1 MLKIAICDDDTKFTV
16 RMENILRDV
25 AYEKGFQIGIDTYLN
40 GVALIENMNNSG
52 CQYEIIFMDIVM
64 KRMNGLET
72 ARLIRKFNEFVYVIF
87 VTSHQEYAIE
97 AYEVQPFRFI
107 LKPIDEEVVKKSF
120 LQAYE
125 KIRGSSFCFEYKFN
139 KVCHRILIKDIM
151 FFESN
156 KRVVKIHLANGSVR
170 SYYDTLNRVEQ
181 NMKQFKVNFLR
192 IHKSLFIN
200 AKYIRE
206 KTYDR
211 VTLTDGTVH
220 FIGESRRKNINMQYA
235 QMVERNMVGK

>member
-87 VTSHQEYAIE
+87 VTSH
-97 AYEVQPFRFI
+97 
-107 LKPIDEEVVKKSF
+107 
-120 LQAYE
+120 
-125 KIRGSSFCFEYKFN
+125 
-139 KVCHRILIKDIM
+139 
-151 FFESN
+151 
-156 KRVVKIHLANGSVR
+156 
-170 SYYDTLNRVEQ
+170 
-181 NMKQFKVNFLR
+181 
-192 IHKSLFIN
+192 
-200 AKYIRE
+200 
-206 KTYDR
+206 
-211 VTLTDGTVH
+211 
-220 FIGESRRKNINMQYA
+220 
-235 QMVERNMVGK
+235 